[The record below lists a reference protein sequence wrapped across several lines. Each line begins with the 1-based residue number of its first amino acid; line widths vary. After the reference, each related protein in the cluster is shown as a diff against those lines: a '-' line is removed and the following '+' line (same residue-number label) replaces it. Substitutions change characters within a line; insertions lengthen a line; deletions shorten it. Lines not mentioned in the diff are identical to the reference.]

1 MINKKRLG
9 FASMIIALVILTG
22 SVILSVSASAG
33 VQPGT
38 GSGPNIDRQVASAG
52 PIIIDHT
59 TTDLSQIPDYWIEQA
74 RGLAIHYAHT
84 SHGSQ
89 LMAYLPGLEAADP
102 KYDHSR
108 FTAGSAPPA
117 SLASCDPGSLCI
129 FDGNPPE
136 TYIAP
141 DDYWEGISGLNRTR
155 AVADTALFDYSM
167 WSWCGQASYYSST
180 QVQAYLDTMAQLE
193 TEYPGMRFILMTG
206 HTDGGTNQLLID
218 NNNLIRQFA
227 QDHGMVLFDF
237 ADIESYDPD
246 GNYYPNT
253 ADDCSWCNDWCA
265 AHPTECQDLP
275 SCAHSHGFNCKRK
288 AYAFWWM
295 MARLAGW
302 NGGEEDAAQILKYAS
317 DAAPK
322 SGETITYTIMI
333 RDLLTTAQMIDTV
346 PAGLVYLPGT
356 LQATAG
362 TSEASGDPIL
372 RWSGDLSAI
381 SGVTITYGAL
391 VAIETTQ
398 FITSTA
404 IVTATGQAPISATAA
419 IMANGIP
426 LNLPVVIK
434 VAP

>member
-1 MINKKRLG
+1 
-9 FASMIIALVILTG
+9 
-22 SVILSVSASAG
+22 
-33 VQPGT
+33 
-38 GSGPNIDRQVASAG
+38 
-52 PIIIDHT
+52 
-59 TTDLSQIPDYWIEQA
+59 
-74 RGLAIHYAHT
+74 
-84 SHGSQ
+84 
-89 LMAYLPGLEAADP
+89 
-102 KYDHSR
+102 
-108 FTAGSAPPA
+108 
-117 SLASCDPGSLCI
+117 
-129 FDGNPPE
+129 
-136 TYIAP
+136 
-141 DDYWEGISGLNRTR
+141 
-155 AVADTALFDYSM
+155 
-167 WSWCGQASYYSST
+167 
-180 QVQAYLDTMAQLE
+180 MAQLE

-253 ADDCSWCNDWCA
+253 SDDCSWCNDWCA